1 MINRKVTI
9 IGKVQGVSFRKSTFE
24 MALRLGVFGYVKNVD
39 NDKVYVEVE
48 GEADAVFKLI
58 DYCHHGPENAD
69 VEHVSILMGDVMN
82 YTSFDIVYTR

>member
-1 MINRKVTI
+1 
-9 IGKVQGVSFRKSTFE
+9 

-82 YTSFDIVYTR
+82 YTSFDAEFNSAFNDVSSISWRYS

>member
-1 MINRKVTI
+1 
-9 IGKVQGVSFRKSTFE
+9 